1 MTIPLNPDRPG
12 GPTPSAPPA
21 PAPGAAPR
29 IRFTGGSDVG
39 RRRTEN
45 QDRWLVLDHLS
56 LAAVADGMGGLSFGD
71 QAAQLALDEL
81 RARLAPGLPADGEA
95 WGSLFD
101 AINAEVSALGARISP
116 NRGIGSTLTVAAVTG
131 ARLVIAHVGDSAVFR
146 FRDGKLEQLNAE
158 HTLAAAMRARG
169 ETPVPPS
176 ASHALTSCLGLP
188 RLPQKQVL
196 GTDLRRGDRLLLCSD
211 GLTKPVAEATIAA
224 TLAAA
229 AAPEQTVQNLIA
241 LANQAGGPDNITVV
255 LGVVE

>member
-1 MTIPLNPDRPG
+1 M
-12 GPTPSAPPA
+12 
-21 PAPGAAPR
+21 
-29 IRFTGGSDVG
+29 
-39 RRRTEN
+39 
-45 QDRWLVLDHLS
+45 LDHLS

-71 QAAQLALDEL
+71 QAAQLAIDGL
-81 RARLAPGLPADGEA
+81 RARLAAGLPADSAVWGA
-95 WGSLFD
+95 WFD
-101 AINAEVSALGARISP
+101 EINAEVSALGARISP
-116 NRGIGSTLTVAAVTG
+116 NRGIGSTLTVAAATG
-131 ARLVIAHVGDSAVFR
+131 ACLLIAHVGDSAVFR

-169 ETPVPPS
+169 ESPVPPS

-196 GTDLRRGDRLLLCSD
+196 ETDLRRGDRLLLCSD

-229 AAPEQTVQNLIA
+229 AAPEQTVQTLIA